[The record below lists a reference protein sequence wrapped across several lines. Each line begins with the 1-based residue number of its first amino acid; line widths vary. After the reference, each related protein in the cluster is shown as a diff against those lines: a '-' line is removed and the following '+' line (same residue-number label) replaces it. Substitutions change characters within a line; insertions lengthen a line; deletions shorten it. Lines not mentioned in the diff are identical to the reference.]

1 VNKDTQQANSL
12 AEYSATRCYSMA
24 LLTVLFVCTSFA
36 AAASC
41 LLLIVYGL
49 TENAQDT
56 GLLFRLGVKSVF
68 FIAATGV
75 SGGVMWATRPT
86 TCATYPGI
94 QVHRSLGWKE
104 AAGLLAILSMI
115 AFEIAPNLSKYPWAA
130 PDEMHHL
137 VVARN
142 VASYGLYASGN
153 PDAGFKL
160 FDPYDSV
167 GAPVILPVAAQ
178 LWLDGAGS
186 YPETMLLWAR
196 FVAVM
201 YYVILCMAIF
211 FLARTVLGAPAA
223 LTGILVMT
231 ASFGSTYLARTI
243 YGEVPALAFLVIGL
257 RWWRQ
262 GLRDPHASRSLVLA
276 GLFFG
281 ASVLCK
287 SIMVLTAFAFL
298 GAYAYDAA
306 TFRRTRWLH
315 FLIPGLCGFFVI
327 AAWWI
332 FQALFQYHA
341 VAEAGGTLG
350 MYQHN
355 LMFGYR
361 SAGRAIEWM
370 LKEPLALLSILCG
383 MAIAVPILFHK
394 RYDPPLVVLFL
405 TAAFFAFWWIFF
417 TPGQIP
423 RYVWF
428 SYAIGAVLVGA
439 AGWNALRD
447 AFSGRRAWLR
457 RAIGVALVVIVFLPA
472 VERAAREVTEIF
484 TIDEMHDDR
493 ELALLV
499 RDLPRSTH
507 VSTTYWPLA
516 RTLNFLACRNVEVI
530 ERVPARIDLGTI
542 VIVDLMTQPD
552 LAKGFRPSMHL
563 GRYAILT
570 GTS

>member
-1 VNKDTQQANSL
+1 VNNDTQQASSL

-24 LLTVLFVCTSFA
+24 FLTVLLVCTSFA

-49 TENAQDT
+49 TENVQDT
-56 GLLFRLGVKSVF
+56 GLLFRLGVKAVF
-68 FIAATGV
+68 FIVATAV

-86 TCATYPGI
+86 TCANYPGI
-94 QVHRSLGWKE
+94 QVHCSLGWKE
-104 AAGLLAILSMI
+104 GAGLLAILSMI
-115 AFEIAPNLSKYPWAA
+115 AFEITPNLPRYPWGA
-130 PDEMHHL
+130 PDETHHL

-142 VASYGLYASGN
+142 VAAYGLYASGN
-153 PDAGFKL
+153 ADAGFKL

-167 GAPVILPVAAQ
+167 GAPVILPVAAA
-178 LWLDGAGS
+178 LRLAGVDS
-186 YPETMLLWAR
+186 SPETMLLAAR
-196 FVAVM
+196 LVAVM
-201 YYVILCMAIF
+201 YYVILCMAVF
-211 FLARTVLGAPAA
+211 FLARTVLGAPSA
-223 LTGILVMT
+223 LMGILVMT

-243 YGEVPALAFLVIGL
+243 YGEVPALAFLVVALYLWREGL
-257 RWWRQ
+257 REPR
-262 GLRDPHASRSLVLA
+262 ASGWLVLA
-276 GLFFG
+276 GACFG
-281 ASVLCK
+281 LSVLCK
-287 SIMVLTAFAFL
+287 SIMVLTVFAFL
-298 GAYAYDAA
+298 GAYAYDAV
-306 TFRRTRWLH
+306 TFRRTRWSH
-315 FLIPGLCGFFVI
+315 FLIPGLCCFFVI
-327 AAWWI
+327 AAWWV
-332 FQALFQYHA
+332 FQTLFQYD
-341 VAEAGGTLG
+341 VVTEAGGTLG

-370 LKEPLALLSILCG
+370 LKEPLALLGILCG

-428 SYAIGAVLVGA
+428 SYAIGAVLAGA

-457 RAIGVALVVIVFLPA
+457 RAIGVALAVIVFLPA
-472 VERAAREVTEIF
+472 VERASREVTEIF

-493 ELALLV
+493 ELALLIQ
-499 RDLPRSTH
+499 DLPRSAH